1 MFKNNKL
8 VVVLSSVVVL
18 LLLFISIQYFF
29 FNARLVETKLNLV
42 TVTHF
47 EKVGFDWD
55 GDKLSSSMLF
65 SWQIEPYRTVWEE
78 PEVWGREGSWMP
90 NVLTAVDSEG
100 LPQQVTDVQKS
111 IQPIYYGFM
120 PTRFQEIKGRTDM
133 FYSYYMVIDENGY
146 LCLDPDGHF
155 QDCRWKKSIHNN
167 NTIIH
172 SEKID
177 ESDDNN
183 TLVPFFLES
192 INQVKGDTLQINN
205 IPYSMPIDQNWFL
218 LEYSTV
224 NNDTI
229 GILDPEQI
237 EKLKN
242 HLNNALAEN
251 IEFNTVLSLRIHEYD
266 IQSLYF
272 ALK

>member
-18 LLLFISIQYFF
+18 LLLFISIQYFI
-29 FNARLVETKLNLV
+29 FNPRLVETKLHLV
-42 TVTHF
+42 TATSF

-55 GDKLSSSMLF
+55 GDKLSSTVLF
-65 SWQIEPYRTVWEE
+65 PWQKAPHQTVWEE
-78 PEVWGREGSWMP
+78 QEVWGRGGIWMP
-90 NVLTAVDSEG
+90 NILTAVDSEG
-100 LPQQVTDVQKS
+100 LPQQVTDVQNSIPPMYHAYKS
-111 IQPIYYGFM
+111 
-120 PTRFQEIKGRTDM
+120 RFQDTNGSTEM
-133 FYSYYMVIDENGY
+133 FYDYYMVIDENGY
-146 LCLDPDGHF
+146 LWLDPDGHF
-155 QDCRWKKSIHNN
+155 QDCRWKKSIYNS

-177 ESDDNN
+177 ESNDNN
-183 TLVPFFLES
+183 TLGPFFLES

-237 EKLKN
+237 EELKS

-266 IQSLYF
+266 VQSPYF